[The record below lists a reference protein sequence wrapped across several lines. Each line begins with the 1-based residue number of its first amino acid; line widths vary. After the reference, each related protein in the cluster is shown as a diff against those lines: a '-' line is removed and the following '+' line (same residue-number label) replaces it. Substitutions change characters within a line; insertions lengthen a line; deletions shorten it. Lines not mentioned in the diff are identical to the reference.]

1 MPNIQ
6 VKLRRGT
13 TAQHAGFTGAEGEV
27 TVDTDKDTV
36 IVHDGSTA
44 GGHELAKSSDVP
56 AAYTHPNHTGDVTST
71 GDGATV
77 IADNAVTSAKISD
90 TDATFKVAASEVV
103 VNEGGADVDFRV
115 EGDTD
120 TDLISTNAALGTLG
134 IGQPGPSTFK
144 VSVDGG
150 TDKENIVNLEATNAG
165 GGVAAFIRNASTTG
179 ISSILQLV
187 SKGSTTLTSALNLDL
202 KSDVGSAEY
211 FQISFNTEDLSAFR
225 FENSDNGSSALASG
239 AFFPASTGQQD
250 LGKTGER
257 WDDVWSA
264 GTFNGSDQN
273 LKQDIEDLNDAEKRV
288 AVKCKGLIKKY
299 RMKDAVAKKGND
311 ARIHVGVIAQEL
323 QAAFESEGLDAFR
336 YSMIGKDTWWEK
348 MDENGQRLVNYKE
361 TPGYTK
367 VTQMSVRYNE
377 LLAFII
383 SAM

>member
-44 GGHELAKSSDVP
+44 GGHELRKKSDTIAGSEMD
-56 AAYTHPNHTGDVTST
+56 A
-71 GDGATV
+71 GAVDTTQL
-77 IADNAVTSAKISD
+77 ADNAVTSAKISD
-90 TDATFKVAASEVV
+90 SDTTFKVAASEVA

-120 TDLISTNAALGTLG
+120 ANLISTNAAQDTVG
-134 IGQPGPSTFK
+134 IGQPGSSVFK

-150 TDKENIVNLEATNAG
+150 TANPNIINLEAASAG
-165 GGVAAFIRNASTTG
+165 GSVAAFIRNGSATG
-179 ISSILQLV
+179 ISSILQIV
-187 SKGSTTLTSALNLDL
+187 ANTASALTSSINLDL
-202 KSDVGSAEY
+202 QSNVGVNEF
-211 FQISFNTEDLSAFR
+211 FQIAFNNNDQSAFR
-225 FENSDNGSSALASG
+225 FANSNTGSTNTATG
-239 AFFPASTGQQD
+239 AFYPATTGSQD
-250 LGKTGER
+250 LGLTGAR
-257 WDDVWSA
+257 WGDVWSN

-273 LKQDIEDLNDAEKRV
+273 LKQDIEDLNDAEKKV
-288 AVKCKGLIKKY
+288 AAKCKGLIKKY

-311 ARIHVGVIAQEL
+311 ARIHVGIIAQEL

-336 YSMIGKDTWWEK
+336 YSMLGKDTWWEK
-348 MDENGQRLVNYKE
+348 IDENGQRLVNYEE
-361 TPGYTK
+361 TPGYTE

-383 SAM
+383 AAM